1 MDAYDQYAAE
11 TLSGGAYTDGNT
23 GGSYRPTDDDEDIGT
38 EECWDVIR
46 SFFDE
51 MGLVRMQLSSFNEF
65 ISNTMQ
71 EIVDESSGLTLER
84 NSQYTGD
91 ETRDYTRRYE
101 LTFGQLQLSRPNMT
115 ESDGSVAPLWPMEA
129 RTRNLTYSSP
139 LFLHVSQREL
149 VQEFEIAGDDEDE
162 RKLGEPQWVPKD
174 PDNDQQE
181 DKVFIGKVPIMLQS
195 DYCWLSNMTEDQKM
209 MLQECPYD
217 QGGYFVINGSE
228 KVLIAQERM
237 AANHVYVFSKAAPSP
252 VTFLAEI
259 RSAVEKGG
267 KLISTMQIKL
277 FSRSK
282 EKASNNTI
290 RTTLP
295 YIRSDIPI
303 VIVFRA
309 LGIVPDREV
318 LQHICY
324 DFNDQPML
332 EMLKPCIEEA
342 FVIQD
347 RELALD
353 FIGRRGTATG
363 LSKIKRQQYAGDILA
378 KEMLPHI
385 SMSENSS
392 TKKAYFFGYM
402 VHRLLLTALERR
414 EIDDRD
420 HFGKKRL
427 DLAGP
432 LLTGLFRMLFRKL
445 TRDIYRHLERCV
457 EEQKDF
463 HLSAAIKSATITNGL
478 KYSLATGNWGDQK
491 KAMQAK
497 AGVSQVLNRYTFAS
511 TLSHLRRCNTPIGR
525 DGKIAKPRQL
535 HNSHWGMVCPAET
548 PEGQACGLVK
558 NLSLMANIS
567 VGSHSAPIL
576 EFLEEFG
583 FNNLFD
589 SRDNA
594 IQDTTKV
601 FVNGVWQGTHDDP
614 STLVNTLKELR
625 RKDDITPEVSV
636 VHDIREKE
644 LRLYTDAG
652 RILRPLFIVQQPGS
666 TLAIRRKH
674 VRWLTDG
681 EDDEGNVFRWTQ
693 LVSSGVIELLDAE
706 EEETVLICMSPTD
719 LDASRAYNSNPEL
732 IQQSAADPSARL
744 VSVRTY
750 APKTWTHCEI
760 HPAMIL
766 GICASIIPFPDHNQS
781 PRNTYQC
788 LTVDHEVLTRSGWKV
803 IADVSARDEVMTMNT
818 ATEAQEWQAPTATH
832 AYEFDGPLYRMKAG
846 AVDAVCNGSHRWYL
860 NSVAEPQKWQDY
872 TVDEMRTSAQL
883 TEGRHIPLTGK
894 NVNATYL
901 WPNVLPKSFASRPE
915 LNLLFCKLVGLV
927 LRRAPELEVRQ
938 HSATAWVLG
947 CKDGVSLGSAD
958 IVADHTMRELCST
971 LDGLAH
977 VSSASSSAS
986 DALVLERP
994 ALVRLFKA
1002 LLSAATTGTG
1012 AAMPSWF
1019 SSLSLDQ
1026 ARAVIEGCAL
1036 TTDAV
1041 RRSASIPRRRRASV
1055 DSVDSCISSVSQ
1067 AISEAVSEETAA
1079 TSVSAEAL
1087 AVFHAK
1093 TVTTSS
1099 SSLVDVLTMLAVA
1112 AESRADVAVT
1122 ADDCWTVRFD
1132 FDKTQRT
1139 CPAPQPEFYVNPDH
1153 NGQVYCLTVSNSVFL
1168 ARRRTPGLPASTP
1181 FFTGNSAMGKQA
1193 MGVYLTNYQQRM
1205 DTMANILYYPQKPL
1219 ATTRSMEFLRFR
1231 ELPAGQNAIV
1241 AILCYSGYNQED
1253 SVIMN
1258 QSSIDR
1264 GLFRSLYYRT
1274 YSDMEKKVGL
1284 QVMEEF
1290 EKPTRDSTIRMKFG
1304 SYDKLDE
1311 DGLIGPGQPVRGDD
1325 IIIGKTSPL
1334 PPDSEELGMRIQ
1346 NHTKRDVS
1354 TPLKSTEQGNIDH
1367 VVITTNQEGHKF
1379 VKVRIR
1385 STRVPQVGDK
1395 FASRHGQKGTIGI
1408 TYRTEDMPFTKDGIT
1423 PDIIINPHAIP
1434 SRMTIGHLVE
1444 CLLSKVATLSG
1455 QEGDATPF
1463 TELTVEAVS
1472 AILRGLGY
1480 QSRGLEV
1487 MYNGHTGQKLKA
1499 QVFLGPTYYQRLK
1512 HMVDDKIHSRARG
1525 PVQIL
1530 TRQPVEGR
1538 SRDGGLRFGEM
1549 ERDCMISHG
1558 IASFLKERMFDASD
1572 AYRLHVCDI
1581 CGLTAIANLS
1591 KETFE
1596 CRSCKNRTA
1605 ISQIHIPYAAKLLF
1619 QELMSMGLATRLF

>member
-1 MDAYDQYAAE
+1 
-11 TLSGGAYTDGNT
+11 
-23 GGSYRPTDDDEDIGT
+23 
-38 EECWDVIR
+38 
-46 SFFDE
+46 
-51 MGLVRMQLSSFNEF
+51 
-65 ISNTMQ
+65 
-71 EIVDESSGLTLER
+71 
-84 NSQYTGD
+84 
-91 ETRDYTRRYE
+91 
-101 LTFGQLQLSRPNMT
+101 
-115 ESDGSVAPLWPMEA
+115 
-129 RTRNLTYSSP
+129 
-139 LFLHVSQREL
+139 
-149 VQEFEIAGDDEDE
+149 
-162 RKLGEPQWVPKD
+162 
-174 PDNDQQE
+174 
-181 DKVFIGKVPIMLQS
+181 MLQS
-195 DYCWLSNMTEDQKM
+195 DYCWLSNMNEEQKM

-324 DFNDQPML
+324 DFNDQAML

-353 FIGRRGTATG
+353 FIGRRGTTTG
-363 LSKIKRQQYAGDILA
+363 LSKIKRHNYASEILA

-385 SMSENSS
+385 SVSENSS

-445 TRDIYRHLERCV
+445 TRDIYRHLEKCV
-457 EEQKDF
+457 EESKDF

-567 VGSHSAPIL
+567 VGSASAPIL

-674 VRWLTDG
+674 VRWVTDG
-681 EDDEGNVFRWTQ
+681 EDDEGNEFRWTQ

-732 IQQSAADPSARL
+732 VRQSAADPSARL
-744 VSVRTY
+744 TSVRTY

-788 LTVDHEVLTRSGWKV
+788 LTADHEVLTRSGWKA
-803 IADVSARDEVMTMNT
+803 IAEVTACDEVMTMNT
-818 ATEAQEWQAPTATH
+818 ETELQEWQRPLATH
-832 AYEFDGPLYRMKAG
+832 AYAFDGPLYRMKADVEHG
-846 AVDAVCNGSHRWYL
+846 GSVDAVCNGAHRWYL
-860 NSVAEPQKWQDY
+860 NSPSQPHKWEDH
-872 TVDEMRTSAQL
+872 TADEMRRLGDGGSGAQDFAAA
-883 TEGRHIPLTGK
+883 GRHIPLTGR
-894 NVNATYL
+894 NPNAMYL
-901 WPNVLPKSFASRPE
+901 WPGLLSAESAAEERTNT
-915 LNLLFCKLVGLV
+915 LFCQLVGYVMAHIDEFEVRDGSSLAWRKARAERQPEV
-927 LRRAPELEVRQ
+927 VDLLQSLMTLAETGQSMLDANAQVMDVPLRRKGLAAFFEDVIAQRGLEWL
-938 HSATAWVLG
+938 TALSSEQARAVFQG
-947 CKDGVSLGSAD
+947 CTITNIKTALPTAEIVSTRRRRLSDVSLHSIASD
-958 IVADHTMRELCST
+958 ASS
-971 LDGLAH
+971 
-977 VSSASSSAS
+977 SSASSISTEATDVEGDDDVGGDGS
-986 DALVLERP
+986 RVLVTSSALVVERLTVLGVL
-994 ALVRLFKA
+994 AESHAQVRQ
-1002 LLSAATTGTG
+1002 SAG
-1012 AAMPSWF
+1012 PSWTVHF
-1019 SSLSLDQ
+1019 ELAK
-1026 ARAVIEGCAL
+1026 ARRTEVA
-1036 TTDAV
+1036 
-1041 RRSASIPRRRRASV
+1041 PR
-1055 DSVDSCISSVSQ
+1055 
-1067 AISEAVSEETAA
+1067 
-1079 TSVSAEAL
+1079 
-1087 AVFHAK
+1087 
-1093 TVTTSS
+1093 
-1099 SSLVDVLTMLAVA
+1099 
-1112 AESRADVAVT
+1112 
-1122 ADDCWTVRFD
+1122 
-1132 FDKTQRT
+1132 
-1139 CPAPQPEFYVNPDH
+1139 PEPYENPRHDG
-1153 NGQVYCLTVSNSVFL
+1153 NVYCLTVLNSAFM
-1168 ARRRTPGLPASTP
+1168 ARRSVSTEEPTTEGQRSSP

-1325 IIIGKTSPL
+1325 IIIGKTTPL

-1408 TYRTEDMPFTKDGIT
+1408 TYRTEDMPFTKDGVT

-1472 AILRGLGY
+1472 SILRGLGY

-1558 IASFLKERMFDASD
+1558 IANFLKERMFDASD